1 MGIAKITQLDLLDKS
16 DTQTLMS
23 LSSELEE
30 AFNIKEHWR
39 TEFLAR
45 NSVLNDVSFPSLAS
59 KWWQSVREQDAF
71 FNALIQT
78 AIQHKKTLA
87 ERDILECE
95 LLEIKCK
102 TKKSNALRNY
112 KDAEIEEKNFSIL
125 TQKHQ
130 AHHRIRELGMWQKI
144 KNEIVAK
151 DPSFD
156 RTNPNSHQAE
166 TFKKRWEL
174 EIKMGAQMNHA
185 DLYRHAKANLETMTG
200 ND

>member
-95 LLEIKCK
+95 LLEIKGK

-112 KDAEIEEKNFSIL
+112 KEAEIEEKNFSIL